1 MTKRGTVRLVSYALT
16 VLAVLAAFGI
26 SSAVTAESYQARL
39 ESNYRQSLSELS
51 ECLSGIETDLTKS
64 VYANSPTTLS
74 EVSRNLYTETNQ
86 AKDALSRLPVNQMNL
101 DGTYKFL
108 SQAGDY
114 ASYLSSKLNAGE
126 TISDEEHRNLTALL
140 VYATKYK
147 GSIDALVTICNNGG
161 EITERNVKNTDDNTD
176 MPAINTDF
184 STAEEAFEDYPTLLY
199 DGPFA
204 DAVLNKQPQLLKGT
218 DKIDKNKAKDIAS
231 KALHCNTNELSQ
243 ENDEEGKIPAYVF
256 TRGQQTIG
264 VTKKGGYISYI
275 LFGGKID
282 NKTIDEKNAVNLAK
296 AYLNEIGYSNM
307 ESSYYAVSGNI
318 CTINFAYKQEGVLC
332 YTDLIKV
339 GVSMSDGTVV
349 SLEAKGF
356 ITNHKKRAAPT
367 FAVDEEKAKAAVSSY
382 LQIKSTKQCIIPK
395 KNGREIPCW
404 EILTSSAETGEDAL
418 IYVNAKTGEE
428 EDIMLLLYSDNGTL
442 TK

>member
-1 MTKRGTVRLVSYALT
+1 MTKRSYVRLFSFAFAI
-16 VLAVLAAFGI
+16 LAVLAAYGI
-26 SSAVTAESYQARL
+26 SSAVEASAYQARL

-86 AKDALSRLPVNQMNL
+86 AKDALSRLPVSQMNL
-101 DGTYKFL
+101 SGTYKFL

-126 TISDEEHRNLTALL
+126 TISEEEHKNLTALL
-140 VYATKYK
+140 NYAKKYK
-147 GSIDALVTICNNGG
+147 SSIDELVNICNNGG
-161 EITERNVKNTDDNTD
+161 EITERNVKSSDNNEL
-176 MPAINTDF
+176 PAISTDF

-204 DAVLNKQPQLLKGT
+204 DAVLNKQPQLLKGKQ
-218 DKIDKNKAKDIAS
+218 KIDKSKAKEIAA
-231 KALHCNTNELSQ
+231 KALDRNINELSQ
-243 ENDEEGKIPAYVF
+243 ENDEDGRIPAYVF
-256 TRGQQTIG
+256 TCQQQTIG
-264 VTKKGGYISYI
+264 VTKNGGYISYI
-275 LFGGKID
+275 LYSGKID
-282 NKTIDEKNAVNLAK
+282 SKSIDEKNAVNLAK
-296 AYLNEIGYSNM
+296 AYLEKIGYTEM
-307 ESSYYAVSGNI
+307 QSSYYAVSNNV
-318 CTINFAYKQEGVLC
+318 CTINFAYQKDGVLC

-339 GVSMSDGTVV
+339 GVSMSDGAIV

-356 ITNHKKRAAPT
+356 ITNHYNRSIEDFSFTEKEARA
-367 FAVDEEKAKAAVSSY
+367 EVSRY
-382 LQIKSTKQCIIPK
+382 LQIKSTKRCVIPK
-395 KNGREIPCW
+395 ENGKEIPCW
-404 EILTSSAETGEDAL
+404 EVLTQSAETGEDAL